1 MNRFKVAHATAEE
14 WAHAAQGCADGLMPL
29 PPGANIG
36 FVYIT
41 DIFAEDAA
49 NVLSYLR
56 QKTGIENWVGTVGM
70 GICAADTEYFDQ
82 PAIAALVGALPEGSF
97 HMFPSIDK
105 GVDQLS
111 PNIRAW
117 IANGGAPFGIVH
129 ADPANADTPELIES
143 LALET
148 SAFLVGGLT
157 SSRGPSHQFAGRLTG
172 GGVSGVLFSPG
183 VEVATGLTQGCT
195 PISGYHVVSDCL
207 DNVII
212 GLDGRRALD
221 VFKEAI
227 GEILAR
233 DLGRTVGYIH
243 AAFPIEGS
251 DTGDY
256 MVRNVVGVD
265 PARGWIAVGAPLQP
279 GERVMFVRR
288 DPKSAEKDLNESLD
302 NLKRRLPGPPKAG
315 VFFSCVARGINMFG
329 TSGRE
334 MALIRERLGEFP
346 MVGFYAGGEISNARL
361 YGYTG
366 VLALFL

>member
-14 WAHAAQGCADGLMPL
+14 WAHAAQACADGLMPL
-29 PPGANIG
+29 PQGANIG

-41 DIFAEDAA
+41 DIFAEDAS
-49 NVLSYLR
+49 NVLAYLR

-82 PAIAALVGALPEGSF
+82 PAVAAMVGTLPEGSF
-97 HMFPSIDK
+97 QTFPSIDK

-111 PNIRAW
+111 PKVRAW
-117 IANGGAPFGIVH
+117 IANAGAPFGIVH
-129 ADPANADTPELIES
+129 ADSANADTPELIES

-157 SSRGPSHQFAGRLTG
+157 SSRGPHHQFAGRLTG
-172 GGVSGVLFSPG
+172 GGVSGVLFSPE
-183 VEVATGLTQGCT
+183 VEVATSLTQGCT

-233 DLGRTVGYIH
+233 DLGRAVGYIH
-243 AAFPIEGS
+243 AAVPIEAS

-256 MVRNVVGVD
+256 LVRNVVGVD
-265 PARGWIAVGAPLQP
+265 PVRGWIAVGAPLQP

-315 VFFSCVARGINMFG
+315 VFFSCVARGVNMFG

-334 MALIRERLGEFP
+334 MELIRARLGEFP
-346 MVGFYAGGEISNARL
+346 MIGFYAGGEISNARL